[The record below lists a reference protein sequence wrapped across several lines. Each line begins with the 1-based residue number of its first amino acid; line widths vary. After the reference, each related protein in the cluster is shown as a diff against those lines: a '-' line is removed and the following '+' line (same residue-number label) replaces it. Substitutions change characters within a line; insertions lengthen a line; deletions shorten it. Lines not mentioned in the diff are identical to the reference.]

1 VLPVAELAAD
11 IRPTHRRLPRHRS
24 RIHASRSLAVALV
37 ALVVTTLTALPKTVS
52 AIERTVFE
60 AVNGLP
66 DAIEWPLWALM
77 QLGAVLIVLVVA
89 LLAVL
94 GWRRLRPSI
103 DLLSAGL
110 LTWLLGRLMKG
121 LLGRGRP
128 AAFFDDVNTRGA
140 GPIGDAGPGF
150 PSGHTAVAFALAA
163 VAYPYLPARWR
174 AVTLVLAATV
184 GFARMYFGAHL
195 PLDVLGGAAL
205 GVAVGACAHL
215 IMDLVT
221 HHH

>member
-1 VLPVAELAAD
+1 MAELAAD
-11 IRPTHRRLPRHRS
+11 VRPSHRRLPRDRS
-24 RIHASRSLAVALV
+24 RLHARRSLAVALV
-37 ALVVTTLTALPKTVS
+37 ALAVTTLTALPKALST
-52 AIERTVFE
+52 AERTVFE

-66 DAIEWPLWALM
+66 NAIEWPLWALM
-77 QLGAVLIVLVVA
+77 QLGAVSIVVVVA

-94 GWRRLRPSI
+94 GWRRLRPSV
-103 DLLSAGL
+103 DLLAAGL
-110 LTWLLGRLMKG
+110 TTWLLGRVMKG

-128 AAFFDDVNTRGA
+128 AAFIDDVNTRGA

-150 PSGHTAVAFALAA
+150 PSGHTAVAFALAS

-174 AVTLVLAATV
+174 AVTLALAATV
-184 GFARMYFGAHL
+184 GFARLYFGAHL

-205 GVAVGACAHL
+205 GVAVGAGVHL
-215 IMDLVT
+215 VMDLLT